1 MIEMKKD
8 KNWVKDISFRILKST
23 VKAILVYLVYFLLT
37 AILAPFLGLIP
48 ELLESIEIFVA
59 VYVVLMILSDL
70 TARTVFQHFFSTTKA
85 LFLVAYLLIS
95 MGDGVLS
102 INYENAILSVNLAL
116 FYTLAII
123 FSLLGFA
130 KTILQAISFMTEKA
144 EASKSLH
151 L

>member
-8 KNWVKDISFRILKST
+8 RNLVKNISFRILKST
-23 VKAILVYLVYFLLT
+23 VKAILVYLIYFLLT

-70 TARTVFQHFFSTTKA
+70 TARTVFQHFFNTTKA

-130 KTILQAISFMTEKA
+130 KTILQAISFMSEKA
-144 EASKSLH
+144 EAGKSLH